1 MIPEVKENIEKNM
14 VIIRERVSN
23 CDIDS
28 ELVDMISETRN
39 DINKDRYSIFR
50 REQHEKDEPIRKEYD
65 KKLDDILFGLDD
77 CSCNKK
83 KS

>member
-1 MIPEVKENIEKNM
+1 MI
-14 VIIRERVSN
+14 
-23 CDIDS
+23 IDS
-28 ELVDMISETRN
+28 ALVDLISETCN

-50 REQHEKDEPIRKEYD
+50 RAQYEKDEPIRKEYD
-65 KKLDDILFGLDD
+65 KKLDDIVFGIDD